1 MFFSFWGSLVI
12 GGIVAYLAE
21 KWDFTHHGVFQAI
34 IIALGGV
41 MLMFMVRVMFGLSFG
56 SPGVNAIIGAM
67 GALVLIPSEAIARK
81 RKAASAAGCRPL

>member
-21 KWDFTHHGVFQAI
+21 KWDLTHHGVLQAI

-41 MLMFMVRVMFGLSFG
+41 ILVFMARVMFNISFG
-56 SPGVNAIIGAM
+56 SPGINAIVGAA
-67 GALVLIPSEAIARK
+67 GALILIPSEAISR
-81 RKAASAAGCRPL
+81 RRNRRR

>member
-21 KWDFTHHGVFQAI
+21 KWNMTHHGVLQAI

-41 MLMFMVRVMFGLSFG
+41 ILLFMVRVMFGLSFG
-56 SPGVNAIIGAM
+56 SHGVNAIIGAA
-67 GALVLIPSEAIARK
+67 GALILIPSEAMARRRK
-81 RKAASAAGCRPL
+81 RK

>member
-21 KWDFTHHGVFQAI
+21 KWNMTHHGVLQAI

-41 MLMFMVRVMFGLSFG
+41 ILLFMVRVMFGLSFG
-56 SPGVNAIIGAM
+56 SHGVNAIIGAA
-67 GALVLIPSEAIARK
+67 GALILIPSEAIARRRK
-81 RKAASAAGCRPL
+81 RK